1 MPQNITPVNKFT
13 SPIVVP
19 LDGDPVSF
27 AQREPSLQALADQS
41 LWNQGKTLAARAQAL
56 TSWGLHR
63 VTNPA
68 QTAIAYAPE
77 LGIFAAVGGTNLFM
91 TSADGETWTETLSG
105 AGNRGWSAICWSS
118 SLLLFVAVG
127 TSGGSPRVATSP
139 DGTTWTVVGS
149 TPENNSWR
157 SVCFSPTLTLFVAVS
172 SDGTNRVMTS
182 PNGTTWTAQA
192 AAQANSWRSVCWSP
206 SLALFVAV
214 SSDGTNRVMT
224 SPNGT
229 AWTVQTAAEANQWQS
244 VCWSADL
251 ALFVAVS
258 LDGTHRVMTSPNGT
272 AWTVQT
278 APSSAW
284 VFVIWIDAL
293 TVFVAVGANA
303 LMSSTDGVT
312 WTATLSATVLRASW
326 TGIAWSYR
334 AGCAVACG
342 PGVSMRGPELR
353 GAVGTIIE
361 SYVDF
366 LGAPVGSWVSG
377 TSKTIT
383 SIALPGPG
391 EWEIDAMSTWI
402 FATTAADIET
412 CIGSTTNAIALGDI
426 GNQGWGRIVNVDT
439 DGNGLSHRVGA
450 PKTMVIGAAATVFLV
465 SKITF
470 SGGTPAAGGYIRARR
485 IS

>member
-1 MPQNITPVNKFT
+1 MPQNITPLNKFT

-41 LWNQGKTLAARAQAL
+41 LWNQGKTAAARAQAL

-63 VTNPA
+63 VTHPS

-77 LGIFAAVGGTNLFM
+77 LGIFVAMGTSGLVM
-91 TSADGETWTETLSG
+91 TSPDGETWTESTMG
-105 AGNRGWSAICWSS
+105 AGNRGWTAVCWSS
-118 SLLLFVAVG
+118 ALALFVAVG
-127 TSGGSPRVATSP
+127 TSGGSPRVATSA
-139 DGTTWTVVGS
+139 DGTTWTAPGA
-149 TPENNSWR
+149 TPENNAWR

-224 SPNGT
+224 SANGT

-284 VFVIWIDAL
+284 AFVIWIDAL
-293 TVFVAVGANA
+293 TAFVAVGANA
-303 LMSSTDGVT
+303 LMSSTDGIT

-326 TGIAWSYR
+326 AGIAWSYR

-342 PGVSMRGPELR
+342 PSVSMRGPELR
-353 GAVGTIIE
+353 GAVGTIVE
-361 SYVDF
+361 STVDF
-366 LGAPVGSWVSG
+366 LNAPVGSWVTG
-377 TSKTIT
+377 TFKNIT
-383 SIALPGPG
+383 SIAIPGPG
-391 EWEIDAMSTWI
+391 EWEIDAMSTWLSGG
-402 FATTAADIET
+402 TAIDIET
-412 CIGSTTNAIALGDI
+412 GISLTSGVFGIGTI
-426 GNQGWGRIVNVDT
+426 GFPGWGRIVDVNS
-439 DGNGLSHRVGA
+439 DGNGLAHRVGA
-450 PKTMVIGAAATVFLV
+450 PLTLVTGVAVTVYLV

-470 SGGTPAAGGYIRARR
+470 PSGTPLAGGYIRARR